1 MNTTNASNIAL
12 VSTLADARVGTFS
25 GLVVRKKGKVVGGAS
40 GVRYGDDL
48 VHVTLVTGFKYGSL
62 VQRSADAL
70 DDMTDANREESEA
83 VAAGDGV
90 AVASASARKRDAARV
105 ARGVMA
111 GVVTN
116 GAQALL
122 ALALLEKVSMSKKQ
136 TGALG
141 VFLSAMNVY
150 KLTPPMNRKTA

>member
-1 MNTTNASNIAL
+1 MFLAYSTAAL
-12 VSTLADARVGTFS
+12 AALAAKSGGDLRKGTRIST
-25 GLVVRKKGKVVGGAS
+25 GLYSRKGLRA
-40 GVRYGDDL
+40 
-48 VHVTLVTGFKYGSL
+48 
-62 VQRSADAL
+62 
-70 DDMTDANREESEA
+70 
-83 VAAGDGV
+83 
-90 AVASASARKRDAARV
+90 

-150 KLTPPMNRKTA
+150 KLTPPMKRKTA